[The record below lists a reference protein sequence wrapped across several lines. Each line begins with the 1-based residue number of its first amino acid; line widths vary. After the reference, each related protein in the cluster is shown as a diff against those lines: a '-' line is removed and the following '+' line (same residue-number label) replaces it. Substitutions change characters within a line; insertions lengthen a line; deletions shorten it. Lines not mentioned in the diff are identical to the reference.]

1 MKTNLDEVEP
11 YMEYK
16 EIYVLVLRNTLETA
30 ITDLEKAMNEYYY

>member
-16 EIYVLVLRNTLETA
+16 EIYVLVLRYTLETA

>member
-16 EIYVLVLRNTLETA
+16 EIHVLVLRNTLETA